1 MVILAGGWGSKTGS
15 LSEDVPKPMV
25 KIGTSQLFGI
35 MKVFDHQYSNDFV
48 VSCGV
53 KSNVIKDY
61 FFNFDLYNSDFT
73 QTQVVTKVK
82 LIMIHRLKIGTLR
95 SRYWIKHS

>member
-1 MVILAGGWGSKTGS
+1 MNI
-15 LSEDVPKPMV
+15 
-25 KIGTSQLFGI
+25 
-35 MKVFDHQYSNDFV
+35 FDHHGFKHFV

-73 QTQVVTKVK
+73 INTSSNKSK
-82 LIMIHRLKIGTLR
+82 INYMIHRLKIGTLR
-95 SRYWIKHS
+95 